1 MSESKVA
8 DLASL
13 GLTEDVTCALKTP
26 VQVGF
31 YGYTIIAVCMLLSG
45 FTLMCMKYSMA
56 KSLRKCFQRVT
67 NCANCFQCVMLI
79 WLPIAALSIGTKYC
93 AGMYQY
99 DPNTGS
105 EIQLTVLETQQAY
118 VWTVWLVLLVLSF
131 TYGCC
136 VMCTCCCCCVPA
148 MKAAAMDL
156 KSESSKMNV
165 TEDQHKNLEAIQ
177 QMFEGM
183 RMKKNQNAPTQI
195 Q

>member
-1 MSESKVA
+1 
-8 DLASL
+8 
-13 GLTEDVTCALKTP
+13 
-26 VQVGF
+26 
-31 YGYTIIAVCMLLSG
+31 
-45 FTLMCMKYSMA
+45 
-56 KSLRKCFQRVT
+56 
-67 NCANCFQCVMLI
+67 MLI
-79 WLPIAALSIGTKYC
+79 WLPIAALSIGTQYC
-93 AGMYQY
+93 SGMYQF

-136 VMCTCCCCCVPA
+136 VMCTCCCCCVPRIR
-148 MKAAAMDL
+148 AAAMDL

-165 TEDQHKNLEAIQ
+165 TEDQHKNMEAIH